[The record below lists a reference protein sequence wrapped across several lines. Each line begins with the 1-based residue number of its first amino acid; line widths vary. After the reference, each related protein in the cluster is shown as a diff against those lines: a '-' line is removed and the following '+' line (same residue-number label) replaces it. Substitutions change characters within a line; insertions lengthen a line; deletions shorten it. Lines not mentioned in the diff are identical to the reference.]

1 MVNPGGSTASAAM
14 AWRAY
19 ISVQCH
25 FVNSIGV
32 LDMTNSAR
40 PKMRLSSPA
49 GPLPTAEKGA
59 RFPLSAGMTKMSQD
73 IDYNQISGADAA
85 IFENENGFFRC
96 RQRNRRGPAPAQ
108 SGAPIAAPFPLHRL

>member
-1 MVNPGGSTASAAM
+1 
-14 AWRAY
+14 
-19 ISVQCH
+19 
-25 FVNSIGV
+25 
-32 LDMTNSAR
+32 
-40 PKMRLSSPA
+40 MRLSSPA

-96 RQRNRRGPAPAQ
+96 RQRNRRGPAPAPT
-108 SGAPIAAPFPLHRL
+108 GAPIAAPFPLHRL